1 MAIRVPLQAD
11 RAVVDALRDADNVL
25 EGLKA
30 TIAELTQRLAA
41 LEAPVKAQKAG
52 ALTLLG
58 DTQVSGQLYVSGP
71 VTFAG
76 TSFTAPYQNLGL
88 ADMEPLL
95 SGDAP
100 GKTKVFAVHG
110 SIACTSA
117 INCETLTVRNLI
129 VTGTHTGP

>member
-11 RAVVDALRDADNVL
+11 RAVVDALRDTDNEL
-25 EGLKA
+25 DRLRA
-30 TIAELTQRLAA
+30 TIADLTQRLAA
-41 LEAPVKAQKAG
+41 LEAPVKAQAAG

-58 DTQVSGQLYVSGP
+58 DTQISGQLYVFGP
-71 VTFAG
+71 VNFLG
-76 TSFTAPYQNLGL
+76 SFTAPNQNLGL

-95 SGDAP
+95 SGDAL
-100 GKTKVFAVHG
+100 GKTRVFAVHG